1 MNAQKDTLYG
11 KFYQSGMDMTTRDS
25 EGLTPLSH
33 LIKEIFSI
41 EDSVSISTLVSRFNV
56 YGISMPLS
64 RYISG
69 DARQSSHNVACYL
82 IILVSN

>member
-1 MNAQKDTLYG
+1 MLETQKDTLYG

-25 EGLTPLSH
+25 DTPLSH